1 MKGDRVDER
10 NMEKDGERME
20 KEKGRDR
27 KKNIFFFGIV
37 IFIFR

>member
-10 NMEKDGERME
+10 NMEKEEERME

-27 KKNIFFFGIV
+27 KKNIFFGIV
-37 IFIFR
+37 IFFR

>member
-27 KKNIFFFGIV
+27 KKNIFFFWNCY
-37 IFIFR
+37 FYF

>member
-10 NMEKDGERME
+10 NMEKEEERME

-27 KKNIFFFGIV
+27 KKNIFFWNCYF
-37 IFIFR
+37 F